1 MTNIETAPWE
11 WQFPPCRK
19 WIPTDSHTRRDQ
31 ALKIIEEAEEAMK
44 VRDGYDIAYAMEL
57 MDTIHACETALRE
70 LPESLLTN
78 IKYSVVRK
86 NYERGYYD
94 DAECDR

>member
-1 MTNIETAPWE
+1 MECTTWQF
-11 WQFPPCRK
+11 QFPPCKK
-19 WIPTDSHTRRDQ
+19 WIPTNAPTRRDQ

-70 LPESLLTN
+70 LPESLLTD
-78 IKYSVVRK
+78 IKGAVIRK
-86 NYERGYYD
+86 NSERGYYD
-94 DAECDR
+94 DDECDR